1 MVAPAIG
8 SIPNLLGVT
17 RGARRVILL
26 AALLA
31 PASTT
36 VAADARTNVPRAPI
50 IENPTP
56 TPPEPVPIPPP
67 SGPCADVRQRCPD
80 LVLRPPSDLRLS
92 RSRSGR
98 LRLGSRNHL
107 VNRGAG
113 PLYLTGERD
122 KRRTMKVSQRIYSIS
137 GAHRTYR
144 LKDTRFDFWLIPG
157 QGRYW
162 KLRDALRFELRTAD
176 GPVGRLVKVGR
187 KTRFCMRDLV
197 ELPGLPGPR
206 GRVFGGC
213 SQSAQAKSTRM
224 GISVGWKESYPTGYH
239 EQYVDVTGLRGCYVL
254 RHIADH
260 KGHVLESDES
270 NNMSQV
276 RVRLGG
282 LRLRGC

>member
-1 MVAPAIG
+1 M
-8 SIPNLLGVT
+8 T
-17 RGARRVILL
+17 RGARLTILIAVL
-26 AALLA
+26 VASASAAVA
-31 PASTT
+31 
-36 VAADARTNVPRAPI
+36 VAADGRTSALRVPI
-50 IENPTP
+50 GENPTP

-80 LVLRPPSDLRLS
+80 LVLRPPSDLRLI

-98 LRLGSRNHL
+98 LRLGSRNRL

-113 PLYLTGERD
+113 PLYLIGRRD
-122 KRRTMKVSQRIYSIS
+122 KRRTMKVSQRIYSVS

-144 LKDTRFDFWLIPG
+144 LKDMRFDFWFIPG

-162 KLRDALRFELRTAD
+162 KLRDALRFELRTTD
-176 GPVGRLVKVGR
+176 GPVERLVKVGR
-187 KTRFCMRDLV
+187 KTRFCMRDLIKV
-197 ELPGLPGPR
+197 PVLPGPR

-213 SQSAQAKSTRM
+213 SQSSKARSTRM
-224 GISVGWKESYPTGYH
+224 GISVGWMESYPSGYH

-254 RHIADH
+254 RQIADPRQ
-260 KGHVLESDES
+260 HVMESDES

-282 LRLRGC
+282 RRLRAC